1 MQPASLL
8 EEHALYYF
16 LYFLCKIC
24 FMENMQKFP
33 EQKGTYVTN
42 SKYLWYFLS
51 KNVYLE
57 VFWH

>member
-1 MQPASLL
+1 
-8 EEHALYYF
+8 
-16 LYFLCKIC
+16 
-24 FMENMQKFP
+24 MENMQKFL